1 MEDCKSVPLK
11 KKNNNRRMEWTNCV
25 SILKGAKQPGIK
37 SGESSKYILD
47 FENMKCLT
55 GYHRN

>member
-1 MEDCKSVPLK
+1 
-11 KKNNNRRMEWTNCV
+11 MEWTNCV